1 MTGDDCRD
9 FRRLLVEFADGGGRT
24 GAATA
29 LLLARF
35 TVSHDGIDRLMA
47 ADTMVALFGTG
58 ELDVASLAKA
68 LGLIVE
74 FEHLPM
80 RRVAETLSAVAS
92 AGEWECVWQTCRM
105 LLPELL
111 HCVAPD
117 TALVLAIAADTA
129 AATGARGEVVELAAV
144 ADRRG
149 SQRLVVEARRLRDI
163 LTSAGRHRRSQAN
176 SACTQTSPPLGADP
190 GNLQRPPL
198 PQRRTGRGC
207 RCIGQDQTSP
217 AKATDARSTE
227 QRFSALTRS

>member
-1 MTGDDCRD
+1 
-9 FRRLLVEFADGGGRT
+9 
-24 GAATA
+24 

-35 TVSHDGIDRLMA
+35 AVSHDGIDRLMA
-47 ADTMVALFGTG
+47 ADTVVALFRAG

-74 FEHLPM
+74 FEHFPV
-80 RRVAETLSAVAS
+80 RRVAETLSAVTS

-111 HCVAPD
+111 RSVAPD
-117 TALVLAIAADTA
+117 TALILAIAADAA

-163 LTSAGRHRRSQAN
+163 LTS
-176 SACTQTSPPLGADP
+176 
-190 GNLQRPPL
+190 
-198 PQRRTGRGC
+198 
-207 RCIGQDQTSP
+207 
-217 AKATDARSTE
+217 
-227 QRFSALTRS
+227 